1 MSAMKGKI
9 KLEVVTPERLVLEAW
24 VDEVTVP
31 GLGGELGIL
40 PEHTYLLSLLQTGI
54 LSYRIGDERHVLAVR
69 GGYVEVLPDKV
80 TVLADTAERPE
91 EIDIE
96 RARRS
101 RERALREMRQ
111 STSEI
116 EFLRAQARLQR
127 ALTRLRVAGH
137 GLEEE

>member
-1 MSAMKGKI
+1 MKGKI
-9 KLEVVTPERLVLEAW
+9 KLEVVTPERLVLEEW

-54 LSYRIGDERHVLAVR
+54 LSYRIGSERHLLAVR

-91 EIDIE
+91 EIDVE
-96 RARRS
+96 RAQRS

-127 ALTRLRVAGH
+127 ALVRLRVAGK
-137 GLEEE
+137 GLPEE

>member
-1 MSAMKGKI
+1 MKGKI
-9 KLEVVTPERLVLEAW
+9 KLEVVTPERLVLEEW

-54 LSYRIGDERHVLAVR
+54 VSYRIGDERRLLAVR

-80 TVLADTAERPE
+80 TVLADTAARPE
-91 EIDIE
+91 EIDVE

-116 EFLRAQARLQR
+116 EFLRAQARLHR
-127 ALTRLRVAGH
+127 ALVRLRVAGT